1 MSPNNIETQMKLF
14 MSTLNEKQ
22 KRLFAGLEANRIG
35 YGGQKIVAERL
46 EMDSQTVQRGQRDLE
61 QGNISPD
68 VIRQPGGGRKRVE
81 KKSLI
86 YRNS

>member
-1 MSPNNIETQMKLF
+1 MSSSNLDTQMKLF

-46 EMDSQTVQRGQRDLE
+46 EMDPQTVCRGQRELE
-61 QGNISPD
+61 QGTIIPGI
-68 VIRQPGGGRKRVE
+68 IRQSGGGRKRVE
-81 KKSLI
+81 KKT
-86 YRNS
+86 

>member
-1 MSPNNIETQMKLF
+1 MSPSNLDTQIKLF

-46 EMDSQTVQRGQRDLE
+46 EMDPQTVRSGQRELE
-61 QGNISPD
+61 QTTVISD
-68 VIRQPGGGRKRVE
+68 AIRQSGGGRKRVE
-81 KKSLI
+81 KKKLI
-86 YRNS
+86 Y

>member
-1 MSPNNIETQMKLF
+1 MSPNNLGTQIKLF

-35 YGGQKIVAERL
+35 YGGQKIVAKRL
-46 EMDSQTVQRGQRDLE
+46 EMDSQTVGRGQRELE
-61 QGNISPD
+61 QGNIISD

-81 KKSLI
+81 KK
-86 YRNS
+86 N